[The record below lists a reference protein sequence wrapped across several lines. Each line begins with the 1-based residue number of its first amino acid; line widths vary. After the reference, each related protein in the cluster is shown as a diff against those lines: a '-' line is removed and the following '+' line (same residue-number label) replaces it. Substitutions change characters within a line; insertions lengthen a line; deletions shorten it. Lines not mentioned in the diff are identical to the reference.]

1 MTTHQ
6 IPNSATVKAAVNIR
20 TAWGMTGLVVF
31 LYVVNFADKAILG
44 IIAQP
49 LKRELG
55 LSSTQIGMVGSL
67 FFLTFTIG
75 GFLAGPINKYMTLRW
90 GLLLLAAMWSV
101 TLLPLVIS
109 ASIVTLI
116 AGRMV
121 LGFAEG
127 PSSALMHTAAYSWH
141 PPAKRGLPGALLM
154 GSGSIGKIL
163 LAPILTAISVTFGWR
178 YAVITLSILGL
189 AWSVCW
195 VIGWREGPF
204 TGRTPKTPHADLV
217 NMEPSVPW
225 RTIFLSRTF
234 VSCCILTIVV
244 YALTTVVLTWL
255 PSYFELGL
263 GYSAMQAG
271 SMFAIPSVIAL
282 ILMIGSSVTT
292 DRVLLRGGKSRTS
305 RIIVPCIGVFIGG
318 TILAVLP
325 MINVPIVAVAVVSVG
340 YAAVS
345 MAFPLLNAAI
355 SEICPPQQTAGT
367 MGVYLA
373 VMAIGGLIAPY
384 ATGVIVDNAVSP
396 AVGYGQSFQAI
407 GILAFL
413 AAIVVLIFAN
423 PDRDRAAIRGDMP

>member
-1 MTTHQ
+1 
-6 IPNSATVKAAVNIR
+6 
-20 TAWGMTGLVVF
+20 
-31 LYVVNFADKAILG
+31 
-44 IIAQP
+44 
-49 LKRELG
+49 
-55 LSSTQIGMVGSL
+55 
-67 FFLTFTIG
+67 
-75 GFLAGPINKYMTLRW
+75 
-90 GLLLLAAMWSV
+90 
-101 TLLPLVIS
+101 
-109 ASIVTLI
+109 
-116 AGRMV
+116 
-121 LGFAEG
+121 
-127 PSSALMHTAAYSWH
+127 
-141 PPAKRGLPGALLM
+141 
-154 GSGSIGKIL
+154 
-163 LAPILTAISVTFGWR
+163 
-178 YAVITLSILGL
+178 
-189 AWSVCW
+189 
-195 VIGWREGPF
+195 
-204 TGRTPKTPHADLV
+204 
-217 NMEPSVPW
+217 
-225 RTIFLSRTF
+225 
-234 VSCCILTIVV
+234 LTIVV

>member
-1 MTTHQ
+1 MTTDQ

-55 LSSTQIGMVGSL
+55 LTSTQIGMVGSL

-178 YAVITLSILGL
+178 YAVITLTILGL

-195 VIGWREGPF
+195 AIGWREGPF

-355 SEICPPQQTAGT
+355 SEICPPQQIAGT